1 MISINQIYTS
11 QNLLVLHTIMY
22 LIFTLFNLL
31 FFYRRRRMMLWTSAR
46 KGLTNPPKTVPILPK
61 LPAFFIRH
69 NFFVLFSAFILLLF
83 ITTTAIII
91 IIIIIFKQFTNVQ
104 EHVFVTVYSLFF
116 SFKKQPKEIR
126 ALDYIWNGSENISCI
141 IFIV

>member
-1 MISINQIYTS
+1 
-11 QNLLVLHTIMY
+11 
-22 LIFTLFNLL
+22 
-31 FFYRRRRMMLWTSAR
+31 MMLWTSAR
-46 KGLTNPPKTVPILPK
+46 KGLTNPPKTVLILPK
-61 LPAFFIRH
+61 LPASFIRH

-83 ITTTAIII
+83 ITTAAIII